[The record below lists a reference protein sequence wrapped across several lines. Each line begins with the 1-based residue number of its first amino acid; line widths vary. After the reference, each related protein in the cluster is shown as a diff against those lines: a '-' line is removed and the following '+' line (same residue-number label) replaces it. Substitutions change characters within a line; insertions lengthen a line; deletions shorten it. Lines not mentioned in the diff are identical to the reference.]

1 MKHLRI
7 VVLALCVLCLQADA
21 FGQRR
26 GKLEEGD
33 PAPGLDIELW
43 QDSNEVAI
51 ESEKVYLII
60 FFKPLEVINI
70 PVFALLGRMLESSK
84 GREMHVIAV
93 DTGDSDKVLGPDE
106 KLINHDNFHYA
117 VDRRSSTDRAW
128 MRAADKSD
136 FPTVFA
142 VDAKS
147 TIQYIGSPM
156 ASDFPTI
163 VGLILDDRYDAKL
176 IKDAQRYMKPAANA
190 RKVRNFRQCF
200 MHLDKIIEMDKRIF
214 ARQML
219 QKFEIMLLDQKD
231 PDAAYEYAETLI
243 EEYDD
248 DPNFLS
254 WLTEMIVTDSRI
266 MDEDRDLDIALA
278 AAETAFEAYS
288 KEEPHAYALRAMVH
302 YHRDEIMEAIDLQKL
317 AWRIAMPREKD
328 EHWRTLV
335 SYKET
340 ARRSGLLTSIH

>member
-33 PAPGLDIELW
+33 PAPGLDIETWHNGDAL
-43 QDSNEVAI
+43 AI
-51 ESEKVYLII
+51 EEGKVY
-60 FFKPLEVINI
+60 VV
-70 PVFALLGRMLESSK
+70 VFAGDEEFVGSVFYQVLIEVLESYEQQEIYAIVVTSK
-84 GREMHVIAV
+84 DVSTSSGQGLHKNLRLAQ
-93 DTGDSDKVLGPDE
+93 
-106 KLINHDNFHYA
+106 
-117 VDRRSSTDRAW
+117 DRRSSSDRAW
-128 MRAADKSD
+128 VRAAEIKSSPSI
-136 FPTVFA
+136 FI
-142 VDAKS
+142 VDRKS
-147 TIQYIGSPM
+147 NVQWI
-156 ASDFPTI
+156 ASADRNEIETFEE
-163 VGLILDDRYDAKL
+163 ILELVQDDRYDAKL

-200 MHLDKIIEMDKRIF
+200 MHLDKIIEMNKRVF

-231 PDAAYEYAETLI
+231 PDAAYDYAESLI
-243 EEYDD
+243 EENGD

-266 MDEDRDLDIALA
+266 MDEDRDLDIALN
-278 AAETAFEAYS
+278 AAETAYEAYN
-288 KEEPHAYALRAMVH
+288 KENPHAYALRAMVH

-335 SYKET
+335 SYKEA
-340 ARRSGLLTSIH
+340 ARRSGLLTSTH